1 MKFTKTFTIILALLM
16 SIFSFSLAGC
26 KSSEERYSEDRYID
40 FLFETAFTEEEHI
53 QRIRERTNE
62 KLAEDIE
69 KGIIDTIDVEIV
81 YSFWTEDPEYFLVE
95 VKYNQWIEGY
105 WPKGSRDKQ
114 KYHTKDRYFFGMIYK
129 DAYIGLHETTDFQ
142 DGKSIYE
149 VRGYSSNKKYYG
161 NSVFAVEQDGKI
173 YQIFHGWI
181 GFYSTILGLDDM
193 MFKNEEDLIIKELS
207 IGEQLYRLKWS
218 REVCSGNY
226 WLGLNY
232 LY

>member
-1 MKFTKTFTIILALLM
+1 MLAVLVLFVFTFTFIECR
-16 SIFSFSLAGC
+16 SSC
-26 KSSEERYSEDRYID
+26 KPSEEDTSID

-81 YSFWTEDPEYFLVE
+81 YSFCTEDPEYFLVE

-105 WPKGSRDKQ
+105 WPKGSSRNKQ

-207 IGEQLYRLKWS
+207 KEEQLYRLKWS
-218 REVCSGNY
+218 RENCSANY
-226 WLGLNY
+226 WLGFNY